1 MYIFFYCIYVV
12 FFCNLL
18 LFFCF
23 FRVIDGLEI
32 LDDLEKLLV
41 NEKIYRLFIE
51 VRIKSVIIYVN
62 FIVDYS
68 S

>member
-1 MYIFFYCIYVV
+1 M
-12 FFCNLL
+12 